1 MSPAG
6 QRFQPEDSRRAI
18 RRIDQTPIADCRSRA
33 FCIAVWVFMMKNAK
47 RGPQPV
53 ALRSGD
59 FWKEA
64 LRRES
69 LSARRIRCRVGL
81 KPDGKLGAVYLADH
95 RCDFDFPEARVD
107 MKQRQPVVFAARGV
121 FRRGR
126 AAAAE
131 SDFGGS

>member
-1 MSPAG
+1 VSPAG
-6 QRFQPEDSRRAI
+6 QRFQPENSRRAI

-33 FCIAVWVFMMKNAK
+33 FCVAVWVFMIRNAK

-69 LSARRIRCRVGL
+69 LSARRIRCRVCL
-81 KPDGKLGAVYLADH
+81 KPDGKLGAVYLADD
-95 RCDFDFPEARVD
+95 RCDFDFPEARIDV
-107 MKQRQPVVFAARGV
+107 KQRQSLVLAARGV

-126 AAAAE
+126 AIAFE
-131 SDFGGS
+131 SDAGGT

>member
-6 QRFQPEDSRRAI
+6 QRFQPENSRRAI
-18 RRIDQTPIADCRSRA
+18 RRIDQTPSADCRSRA
-33 FCIAVWVFMMKNAK
+33 FCIAVWVFMMRDAK

-59 FWKEA
+59 FWEEA

-69 LSARRIRCRVGL
+69 LSVSKIRCRVGL
-81 KPDGKLGAVYLADH
+81 KADGKLGAVYLADD

-107 MKQRQPVVFAARGV
+107 VKQRQSLVLAARRV

-131 SDFGGS
+131 SDSGGT